1 MSMTLL
7 ISILIGFH
15 IGCSIIVEDKE
26 FLWQQRLKPPKVLS
40 IIATEVTD
48 SISFNC
54 NNDMLTEI
62 TNPSR
67 FRSHNCQNA
76 TSLKV

>member
-26 FLWQQRLKPPKVLS
+26 FL
-40 IIATEVTD
+40 
-48 SISFNC
+48 
-54 NNDMLTEI
+54 
-62 TNPSR
+62 
-67 FRSHNCQNA
+67 
-76 TSLKV
+76 